1 MKNVEKQSKTVS
13 NNFSKNFQ
21 QGIFPG
27 TEFIRRVEIIPNLFL
42 CWSFS
47 KNESNGYQFNIK
59 PTITFEYYDAVNNP
73 DELIELE
80 PEYGPITHFKKFDES
95 KEYGP
100 DETPDIK
107 YHHILGKYDHN
118 NVGWTQLMVDSSGIK
133 KYIFDGDY
141 EMVRDILS
149 KFLDK
154 PND

>member
-1 MKNVEKQSKTVS
+1 MENIEKQRETVG
-13 NNFSKNFQ
+13 NDFKKNYQ
-21 QGIFPG
+21 QGTFPG

-59 PTITFEYYDAVNNP
+59 PNITFEYYDAVNNP

-80 PEYGPITHFKKFDES
+80 PEFGPFTHFKKFDS
-95 KEYGP
+95 TKEY
-100 DETPDIK
+100 DVDSEPDIK
-107 YHHILGKYDHN
+107 YHHILGAYDN
-118 NVGWTQLMVDSSGIK
+118 NDVGWTQLMVDSSNIK

-149 KFLDK
+149 KFTSVK
-154 PND
+154 N